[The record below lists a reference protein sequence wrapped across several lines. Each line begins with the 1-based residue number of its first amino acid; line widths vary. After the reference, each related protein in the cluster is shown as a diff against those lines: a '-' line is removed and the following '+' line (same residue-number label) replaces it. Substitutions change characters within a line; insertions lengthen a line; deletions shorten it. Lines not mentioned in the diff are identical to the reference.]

1 MNRVEVNAEEVPL
14 PPWSR
19 ASIRFARRVLDLL
32 DRDGWELSL
41 LYCGDRFIRNL
52 NARYR
57 NRDEATD
64 ILSFPQGDVSPLGE
78 HPLGES
84 PLTRRQGR
92 ARFFAGDIVISLDM
106 LTKNAVYFGITLDE
120 ELRRLLVHGILHL
133 SGMDHASN
141 EESEPMLQLQ
151 EKILTTLGEE
161 RIIP

>member
-14 PPWSR
+14 PRWSG
-19 ASIRFARRVLDLL
+19 ASSRFVRRVLETL
-32 DRDGWELSL
+32 DRDGWELSV
-41 LYCGDRFIRNL
+41 LYCGDRFIRDL

-57 NRDEATD
+57 NRDEPTD
-64 ILSFPQGDVSPLGE
+64 ILSFPQEDTSAHAPQGDHCPRNRG
-78 HPLGES
+78 
-84 PLTRRQGR
+84 QGR
-92 ARFFAGDIVISLDM
+92 TRFFAGDIVISLDT
-106 LTKNAVYFGITLDE
+106 LTKNAAYFGITLDE

-151 EKILTTLGEE
+151 EKILATLGEE